1 MNRESKTYKEEYLKN
16 LQREIANIQ
25 TNERGNMNFKQFG
38 TSTPNSLPDNR
49 TGVEKMG
56 DTQRVIN
63 EVKKGL
69 LEIMEPDYMTV
80 VVNDLQKNTKILEF
94 VYAKMPYIQ
103 RKLREKYKKE
113 SLTPALFNEELDN
126 FINKDIV
133 GLMHDKL
140 LPVQADVEA
149 ESGEINYE
157 HQGDEGEESGG
168 EEQAEEEY
176 QEQDGSDMG
185 DFEPIGITEEEEG
198 DDQKYSG
205 SQLTNLGRD
214 IEHLQDQINEIMG
227 DGGRMESILGD
238 KSLDDLTDQ
247 EIQDMTELNEA
258 IGRFLEAQQR
268 DILDLNNKL
277 LHNES
282 ITKSQLELSD
292 IDRLKQ
298 INNTYDN
305 ENYRNNDAFKS
316 MRKRLS
322 AVIGRKQKQQP
333 PPQEKLEAPASDSEE
348 EEEEEGLYNPSLSDE
363 EEEGLYN
370 QSLNDEEE
378 EEEEEG
384 EHKLEP
390 AYVQEPEPKK
400 QDIEIKIQKL
410 SDVVGSKN
418 LQQAIARARKNPT
431 ATIEQKIELV
441 ERYKNAL
448 TKEGFADTSTK
459 VKNANKEIE
468 ILRQEQKTNKSKTEP
483 GFVPSSQKQQ
493 KGNPLFNISPK
504 TSKKTHGSG
513 LNKHIKEEIK
523 QIEIK
528 PIFNHDRFEILKGEI
543 IAGNDSKDILK
554 EFKKMLHDAVRK
566 RLITHEELEEYLEE
580 IDVN

>member
-63 EVKKGL
+63 EVKRGL

-126 FINKDIV
+126 FINKDVV
-133 GLMHDKL
+133 GLIQEKL

-149 ESGEINYE
+149 DSGEINYEHQGDE

-168 EEQAEEEY
+168 EEQAEEQF
-176 QEQDGSDMG
+176 QEHKESDIK
-185 DFEPIGITEEEEG
+185 DFEPIGITEEEEEG
-198 DDQKYSG
+198 NGRKYSG
-205 SQLTNLGRD
+205 SQLTVLGRN
-214 IEHLQDQINEIMG
+214 IEHLQDQIIEIMG
-227 DGGRMESILGD
+227 DGGHMESMLEY
-238 KSLDDLTDQ
+238 KSLDDFADQ
-247 EIQDMTELNEA
+247 EIQNMTELNEDVGLLLA
-258 IGRFLEAQQR
+258 EQKR
-268 DILDLNNKL
+268 DILDLNTKL
-277 LHNES
+277 VHNAS
-282 ITKSQLELSD
+282 IAKSQLELSD
-292 IDRLKQ
+292 IGRFEQ
-298 INNTYDN
+298 INDDYDN
-305 ENYRNNDAFKS
+305 VNHSNNEAFLS

-322 AVIGRKQKQQP
+322 ALIVRKQQQQP

-348 EEEEEGLYNPSLSDE
+348 EEEEEGSYNPSLSE
-363 EEEGLYN
+363 
-370 QSLNDEEE
+370 EEE

-384 EHKLEP
+384 EHKLEL
-390 AYVQEPEPKK
+390 AYEPEPEPEPKT
-400 QDIEIKIQKL
+400 QDIEIKFQKL
-410 SDVVGSKN
+410 SEKAVGSTQ
-418 LQQAIARARKNPT
+418 LQQAIARARKNPN
-431 ATIEQKIELV
+431 ATIDQKIELA
-441 ERYKNAL
+441 ERYKNSL
-448 TKEGFADTSTK
+448 TNEGFKETSTK
-459 VKNANKEIE
+459 MTNANKEIE
-468 ILRQEQKTNKSKTEP
+468 ILKQEQKTNKSKTEP
-483 GFVPSSQKQQ
+483 GFIPSSQKQQ
-493 KGNPLFNISPK
+493 KENPLFNISPK
-504 TSKKTHGSG
+504 KPKKTHGSG

-523 QIEIK
+523 RIEIK